1 MEEREPHGTDQLV
14 HVVHWHHLLPVV
26 VAFVGR
32 SERHGCGAG
41 AVSVWKIVAGWGGGA
56 VSVVRVEQRLGLAHV
71 RSVDASE
78 QLYTKVLAIKKRK
91 HLDSASASHRGAATS
106 LLDQSEMHCGFR
118 CKGTPTCRCRCMAT
132 CGRQAPTLHRSARR
146 RETSTHLDS
155 ASASHRGAAASLL
168 DSKKPFYVHFRILH
182 AYTIIYLKYRVYCS
196 RGAGAPVLIYGCV

>member
-78 QLYTKVLAIKKRK
+78 QLYTRVLAIKKRK

-106 LLDQSEMHCGFR
+106 LLDQSEVHGGSVA
-118 CKGTPTCRCRCMAT
+118 KAD
-132 CGRQAPTLHRSARR
+132 
-146 RETSTHLDS
+146 HLQV
-155 ASASHRGAAASLL
+155 RGAWS
-168 DSKKPFYVHFRILH
+168 
-182 AYTIIYLKYRVYCS
+182 
-196 RGAGAPVLIYGCV
+196 

>member
-91 HLDSASASHRGAATS
+91 HLDSASASHRGAAAS
-106 LLDQSEMHCGFR
+106 LLHQSDELDGGSIAQANLLTGAR
-118 CKGTPTCRCRCMAT
+118 CKDEHPRRCLNNGSKHSPPETVLEAK
-132 CGRQAPTLHRSARR
+132 
-146 RETSTHLDS
+146 TSTHLLS
-155 ASASHRGAAASLL
+155 ASLPRTMEQPQACSISRSCLAAPLQ
-168 DSKKPFYVHFRILH
+168 R
-182 AYTIIYLKYRVYCS
+182 
-196 RGAGAPVLIYGCV
+196 